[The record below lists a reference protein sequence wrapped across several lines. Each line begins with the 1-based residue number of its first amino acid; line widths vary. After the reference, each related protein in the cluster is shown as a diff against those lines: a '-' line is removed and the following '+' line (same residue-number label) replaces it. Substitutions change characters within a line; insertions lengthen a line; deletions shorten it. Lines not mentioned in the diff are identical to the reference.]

1 MFHTAA
7 LYSVG
12 AWLSLQVADV
22 LFPGFGIPNAAI
34 QALVWAAVLGFPVA
48 LLFGW
53 LFEVGPDGVRRTV
66 PASSDATTPQPLGR
80 RDFLL
85 LLAFA
90 VIALVLAYR
99 AVLEVRRVP
108 THPAAATAGMSSREG
123 KARLENSI
131 AVLPFA
137 NISNDPG
144 NEYFSDGISEEI
156 LNALSGFP
164 RLNVIGRTSSFA
176 FKGSDVGVDHISAT
190 LGVRHVLQGSV
201 RKVGNQV
208 RISAQLLDEHGRQVW
223 TESFDRELAN
233 VFDIQTEIAAAVAA
247 TVASQVASRSEVARH
262 PDLDAY
268 DHYLAGRAM
277 LHRRD
282 AYGALA
288 ELGKAIEIDP
298 NFAEAHAEWA
308 IARLMGQP
316 ARNDLEAAQKAI
328 DRALALQPTLLR
340 ARAAEGLWRLQV
352 RPPQPAAAE
361 AALRAV
367 LAQDPNMSDA
377 MLWLHNSL
385 LAQGRRDEALG
396 ILQRA
401 ARIDPL
407 HPSIARNLAET
418 LAQGGE
424 VDEAIEVLER
434 ALESPNPAPGVFD
447 GLWDLN
453 RRMGRLVELNAVA
466 KDQSLRGSLHH
477 YSAALS
483 YGLIGNWTAA
493 NYWLERSQR
502 DFPGF
507 GPNVYAPVVVPGWQG
522 RHAEALLRFREV
534 LAVHRLDISEEQE
547 FFQIWYGAL
556 LARAGEY
563 AAAIEILQP
572 LVRSDAPLLSQSGP
586 NPQFD
591 GAHALAWSYLQGGA
605 TTKAAA
611 LLSSLWQQCEA
622 DAVDSRNADSDIL
635 HHCAET
641 ALLRGRTDEA
651 LAWLQRAIAAG
662 WREYYLRQNDPYWA
676 AIEDDPRYRALMAQV
691 RKDVDAQHAE
701 IARIDARDDFVA
713 KLDAAMAG
721 RRAADR

>member
-1 MFHTAA
+1 MFRTAA
-7 LYSVG
+7 LYIVG

-22 LFPGFGIPNAAI
+22 LFPGFGIPSAAI
-34 QALVWAAVLGFPVA
+34 QALVWAAVAGFPVA
-48 LLFGW
+48 LVFGW
-53 LFEVGPDGVRRTV
+53 LFEVGSGGVHRTV
-66 PASSDATTPQPLGR
+66 AASSDAIAPQPLGR

-85 LLAFA
+85 LAAFA
-90 VIALVLAYR
+90 VIALTLAYR
-99 AVLEVRRVP
+99 AVQEVRRVP
-108 THPAAATAGMSSREG
+108 AHPEAATTGMSAREG
-123 KARLENSI
+123 TGRLENSI

-144 NEYFSDGISEEI
+144 NEYFCDGISEEI
-156 LNALSGFP
+156 LNALAEFP

-176 FKGSDVGVDHISAT
+176 FKDSDVGVDRISAT

-201 RKVGNQV
+201 RKIGNQV

-247 TVASQVASRSEVARH
+247 KVASQVALRREVARH

-282 AYGALA
+282 VEGALA

-308 IARLMGQP
+308 IARLMDEP
-316 ARNDLEAAQKAI
+316 ARRALEAGRKAI
-328 DRALALQPTLLR
+328 DRALELQPTLLR
-340 ARAAEGLWRLQV
+340 AHVAEGLWKLQV

-361 AALRAV
+361 ATLRAV

-385 LAQGRRDEALG
+385 MAQGRSDEALG

-407 HPSIARNLAET
+407 HPSITSNLAEA
-418 LAQGGE
+418 LAQRGE
-424 VDEAIEVLER
+424 MDEAIAALKR
-434 ALESPNPAPGVFD
+434 ALEPPNPAPRVFSS
-447 GLWDLN
+447 LVDLY
-453 RRMGRLVELNAVA
+453 RRLGRLVELNAVA
-466 KDQSLRGSLHH
+466 KDQSLRGGLSH
-477 YSAALS
+477 YSTALS
-483 YGLIGNWTAA
+483 YGLIGNWAA
-493 NYWLERSQR
+493 ATDWLERSQR
-502 DFPGF
+502 DFPAF
-507 GPNVYAPVVVPGWQG
+507 GPHVYVPAVVPGWQG
-522 RHAEALLRFREV
+522 RHAEALLQFREV
-534 LAVHRLDISEEQE
+534 LAVHAIDISEELE
-547 FFQIWYGAL
+547 FIRIWYGAL

-563 AAAIEILQP
+563 AAAIETLEP
-572 LVRSDAPLLSQSGP
+572 LVRSDAPLLSQTGP

-605 TTKAAA
+605 TTRAEA

-622 DAVDSRNADSDIL
+622 DASDGHNADSDTL

-651 LAWLQRAIAAG
+651 LAWLERAIAAG
-662 WREYYLRQNDPYWA
+662 WREYHLRQNDPYWA
-676 AIEDDPRYRALMAQV
+676 AVEDDPRYRALTAQV
-691 RKDVDAQHAE
+691 RKDVDRQGAE

-713 KLDAAMAG
+713 KLDAAMAA
-721 RRAADR
+721 RRAAGR